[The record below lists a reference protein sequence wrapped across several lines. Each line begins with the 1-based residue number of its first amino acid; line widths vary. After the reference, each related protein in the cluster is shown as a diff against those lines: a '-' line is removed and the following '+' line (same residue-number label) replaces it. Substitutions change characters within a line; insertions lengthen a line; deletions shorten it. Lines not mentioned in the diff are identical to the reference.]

1 MSIVNVAQAVV
12 KAVAVAMA
20 SMGTSAAEAKGAT
33 SADVSTELAWLRQA
47 VATAIDRDRAEAAN
61 FWTKFLQGL
70 ENPFDYGSHR
80 RQFEADG
87 EALIA
92 TAEARLGRVE
102 RLVDRIVARA
112 DAPGRLRATQGQW
125 LGRVPV
131 VKATGATI
139 DRLDALPGWTG
150 PSATGY
156 HQASVVQANA
166 TAELAGVATAMAQAV
181 EALVSLNEASF
192 RLAAD
197 AVKQAREQV
206 PRDALSGGYYYTRA
220 SRMVGILSALSSSLH
235 AIDTAQPIQGAVDA
249 LNSGVRSTMQA
260 PALLEQGGWPTGGSQ
275 AGVPPT
281 DPNNVPPADSPGVS
295 APSEVP
301 LPETD
306 ETGGVRR

>member
-1 MSIVNVAQAVV
+1 MSILNVAQAVV

-20 SMGTSAAEAKGAT
+20 SMGTSAAEAHGAT
-33 SADVSTELAWLRQA
+33 SGDVSVALGQLRSSVSA
-47 VATAIDRDRAEAAN
+47 AIERDRDEAAN

-70 ENPFDYGSHR
+70 ENPFDYRSHR

-92 TAEARLGRVE
+92 AAEARLERVDA
-102 RLVDRIVARA
+102 LVERIVARS
-112 DAPGRLRATQGQW
+112 DAPSRLRASQAQW
-125 LGRVPV
+125 MGRIPV

-139 DRLDALPGWTG
+139 GRLDDLPGWRG
-150 PSATGY
+150 DAASGY
-156 HQASVVQANA
+156 REVSVVQANA
-166 TAELAGVATAMAQAV
+166 TAELAGVAAAMAQAV

-197 AVKQAREQV
+197 AVKQAREQI
-206 PRDALSGGYYYTRA
+206 PREALSGGYYYTRA
-220 SRMVGILSALSSSLH
+220 SRMVSILASLATRLR
-235 AIDTAQPIQGAVDA
+235 AIDAAQPIQGAVES

-260 PALLEQGGWPTGGSQ
+260 PALLEQGGWPTGGGQ

-295 APSEVP
+295 PPGEVP